1 MAKNNNNTI
10 MLVLAAVAVYYIWKK
25 SKAGGGGSSEAG
37 NLVANQVAKTTFV
50 PDTTTMKDLYNAD
63 QSACK

>member
-25 SKAGGGGSSEAG
+25 SKASGDGSSEAG

-50 PDTTTMKDLYNAD
+50 PDTTTMKDLYNND

>member
-1 MAKNNNNTI
+1 
-10 MLVLAAVAVYYIWKK
+10 LWKK